1 MKRFVVTVAFLVWF
15 QMPSGCGREPAPG
28 VKVEGV
34 AALCRERDRYAGR
47 VVTIEGI
54 FQGWRVA
61 DCRFLD
67 AASPAITRSDWL
79 IRTDTECLYVSGGL
93 PGDLN
98 PANPK
103 DVGRQLELRAKA
115 ERNKDGKLYL
125 KYLGSRLINKPSRNP

>member
-1 MKRFVVTVAFLVWF
+1 MKRFVAAVTFLVCF
-15 QMPSGCGREPAPG
+15 QMPPGCGRERAPG
-28 VKVEGV
+28 VKVESV
-34 AALCRERDRYAGR
+34 AALCREPDRYAGR

-79 IRTDTECLYVSGGL
+79 IRTGSECLYVSGGF
-93 PGDLN
+93 PRDLN
-98 PANPK
+98 PANPE

-125 KYLGSRLINKPSRNP
+125 KYLGSRLINKPSRKP